1 MNQTINNKIVQEEG
15 IKMKKEGFNIKNLFL
30 KYSIYLVLVVL
41 ILVFSIAS
49 PDFLGAANASNFL
62 RQIPT
67 VGILTVA
74 ITMVIITGGVDL
86 SIGAI
91 AAFSGC
97 TVAYLSVKGVSVPV
111 SLLAGLLVGAV
122 WDYLMEY

>member
-49 PDFLGAANASNFL
+49 PDFLEQQML
-62 RQIPT
+62 QI
-67 VGILTVA
+67 
-74 ITMVIITGGVDL
+74 
-86 SIGAI
+86 S
-91 AAFSGC
+91 
-97 TVAYLSVKGVSVPV
+97 
-111 SLLAGLLVGAV
+111 
-122 WDYLMEY
+122 